1 MHERGKRMKYD
12 ISEVSAR
19 LRATRESLDFTAEEI
34 AKAACIDTEEYI
46 AYENGEKDFPLSVL
60 DACAEALGIEMVE
73 LLTGVAPTLQTYSLV
88 RKGEG
93 LPIERRIG
101 LTYQHMAYLFKKKK
115 IEPIMVH
122 VPFEPD
128 RTKPVQLTA
137 HEGQEMEFVVHGKMA
152 FVIGNKTEILSE
164 GDCVYFDSSNPHG
177 IVALEGDCEL
187 LAILI

>member
-1 MHERGKRMKYD
+1 MKYD

-19 LRATRESLDFTAEEI
+19 LKATRESLDFTTEYM
-34 AKAACIDTEEYI
+34 AKAAKIDPNEYI
-46 AYENGEKDFPLSVL
+46 AYENGEKDLSLSVL
-60 DACAEALGIEMVE
+60 NECADALGIEMIE
-73 LLTGVAPTLQTYSLV
+73 LLTGMTPTLQTYSLV

-101 LTYQHMAYLFKKKK
+101 LTYQHMAYLFKNKK

-122 VPFEPD
+122 APYEPD
-128 RTKPVQLTA
+128 QTKPVHLSS
-137 HEGQEMEFVVHGKMA
+137 HEGQEMEFVLKGKMK
-152 FVIGNKTEILSE
+152 FVIGNKTEILNE

-177 IVALEGDCEL
+177 IVALDDDCEL

>member
-1 MHERGKRMKYD
+1 MKYD

-19 LRATRESLDFTAEEI
+19 LKATRESLDFTVEEI
-34 AKAACIDTEEYI
+34 AKAASIAPEEYI
-46 AYENGEKDFPLSVL
+46 AYESGEKDLPLSVL
-60 DACAEALGIEMVE
+60 DACAEALGIEMIE
-73 LLTGVAPTLQTYSLV
+73 LLTGMTPTLQAYSLV

-101 LTYQHMAYLFKKKK
+101 LTYQHMAYLFKNKK

-122 VPFEPD
+122 APYEPD
-128 RTKPVQLTA
+128 QTKPVHLTA
-137 HEGQEMEFVVHGKMA
+137 HEGQEMEFVIRGKMK
-152 FVIGNKTEILSE
+152 FVIGNKTEILNE

-177 IVALEGDCEL
+177 IVALDGDCEL

>member
-1 MHERGKRMKYD
+1 MKYD

-19 LRATRESLDFTAEEI
+19 LKATRESLDFTVEDM
-34 AKAACIDTEEYI
+34 AKAAKIDPSEYI
-46 AYENGEKDFPLSVL
+46 AYENGEKDLSLSVL
-60 DACAEALGIEMVE
+60 NECAEALGIEMIE
-73 LLTGVAPTLQTYSLV
+73 LLTGVTPTLQTYSLV

-101 LTYQHMAYLFKKKK
+101 LTYQHMAYLFKNKK

-122 VPFEPD
+122 APYEPD
-128 RTKPVQLTA
+128 QTKPVHLSS
-137 HEGQEMEFVVHGKMA
+137 HEGQEMEFVLKGKMK
-152 FVIGNKTEILSE
+152 FVIGNKTEILNE

-177 IVALEGDCEL
+177 IVALDGDCEL

>member
-1 MHERGKRMKYD
+1 MKYD

-19 LRATRESLDFTAEEI
+19 LKATRESLDFTVEEI
-34 AKAACIDTEEYI
+34 AKAASITPEEYI

-60 DACAEALGIEMVE
+60 DACAEALGIEMIE
-73 LLTGVAPTLQTYSLV
+73 LLTGMTPTLQTYSLV

-101 LTYQHMAYLFKKKK
+101 LTYQHMAYLFKNKK

-122 VPFEPD
+122 APYEPD
-128 RTKPVQLTA
+128 QTKPVHLTA
-137 HEGQEMEFVVHGKMA
+137 HEGQEMEFVIRGKMK
-152 FVIGNKTEILSE
+152 FVIGNKTEILNE

-177 IVALEGDCEL
+177 IVALDGDCEL

>member
-1 MHERGKRMKYD
+1 MKYD

-19 LRATRESLDFTAEEI
+19 LKATRESLDFTVEDM
-34 AKAACIDTEEYI
+34 AKAAKIDPNEYI
-46 AYENGEKDFPLSVL
+46 AYENGEKDLSLSVL
-60 DACAEALGIEMVE
+60 NECAEALGIEMIE
-73 LLTGVAPTLQTYSLV
+73 LLTGMTPTLQTYSLV

-101 LTYQHMAYLFKKKK
+101 LTYQHMAYLFKNKK

-122 VPFEPD
+122 APYESD
-128 RTKPVQLTA
+128 QTKPVHLSS
-137 HEGQEMEFVVHGKMA
+137 HEGQEMELVIKGKMK
-152 FVIGNKTEILSE
+152 FVIGNKTEILNE

-177 IVALEGDCEL
+177 IVALDGDCEL

>member
-1 MHERGKRMKYD
+1 MKYD

-19 LRATRESLDFTAEEI
+19 LKATRESLDFTTEYM
-34 AKAACIDTEEYI
+34 AKAAKIDPSEYV
-46 AYENGEKDFPLSVL
+46 AYENGEKDLSLSVL
-60 DACAEALGIEMVE
+60 NECADALGIEMIE
-73 LLTGVAPTLQTYSLV
+73 LLTGMTPTLQTYSLV

-101 LTYQHMAYLFKKKK
+101 LTYQHMAYLFKNKK

-122 VPFEPD
+122 APYEPD
-128 RTKPVQLTA
+128 QTKPVHLSS
-137 HEGQEMEFVVHGKMA
+137 HEGQEMEFVLKGKMK
-152 FVIGNKTEILSE
+152 FVIGNKTEILNE

-177 IVALEGDCEL
+177 IVALEEDCEL